1 MNLGLKVV
9 ELWVLFIFAMNN
21 CCVLYIDILF
31 LTCNEVYYKA
41 WKDSGFDLG
50 CELFMLLPRIV
61 QPLDIRM

>member
-1 MNLGLKVV
+1 
-9 ELWVLFIFAMNN
+9 MNN